1 MANMSLKKNPMPSQE
16 PDVRN
21 KNFDEVALGY
31 TEEMAIDEAK
41 RCLNCKNPKCVN
53 GCPVNVHIPEFIA
66 KVAEGKFDEAFGVIT
81 STNSL
86 PAICGRVC
94 PQENQCEGQCI
105 RGIKGEPVGIG
116 RLERFVADY
125 HNAHG
130 HQGGAPAV
138 PESNGHK
145 VAVVGSGPAGLTC
158 AGDLARKGYDVTVFE
173 ALHQVGGVLV
183 YGIPEFRLP
192 KSILDRYKNQLTQ
205 MGIRI
210 RPNTAIGRTLT
221 VDDLQRDGYE
231 AIFIGTGV
239 WKPKAMGVPGESLG
253 NVNYA
258 IDYLVNP
265 DVYDLGDDLVVIGA
279 GNSAMDVARTALRK
293 GVRRVSVFCRRYQ
306 TAASVREV
314 DYAKA
319 DGVEF
324 FYGMRPTRIVDN
336 GVYYKKVEMDEEGN
350 ITSTSEEQF
359 FPCSS
364 VIIAISQ
371 GAQNC
376 IVNTTT
382 GLEMSSH
389 GLLATNEHGETTR
402 EGIFASGDV
411 VLGARTVVEAVK
423 YSKQVADE
431 MDAYL
436 RRRREAKQEDNA

>member
-1 MANMSLKKNPMPSQE
+1 M
-16 PDVRN
+16 
-21 KNFDEVALGY
+21 F
-31 TEEMAIDEAK
+31 
-41 RCLNCKNPKCVN
+41 
-53 GCPVNVHIPEFIA
+53 
-66 KVAEGKFDEAFGVIT
+66 
-81 STNSL
+81 
-86 PAICGRVC
+86 
-94 PQENQCEGQCI
+94 
-105 RGIKGEPVGIG
+105 
-116 RLERFVADY
+116 
-125 HNAHG
+125 
-130 HQGGAPAV
+130 
-138 PESNGHK
+138 ESREK
-145 VAVVGSGPAGLTC
+145 I
-158 AGDLARKGYDVTVFE
+158 
-173 ALHQVGGVLV
+173 GGVLR

-371 GAQNC
+371 GAQNR

>member
-1 MANMSLKKNPMPSQE
+1 
-16 PDVRN
+16 
-21 KNFDEVALGY
+21 
-31 TEEMAIDEAK
+31 MAIHVVNEAR
-41 RCLNCKNPKCVN
+41 RCLHCKKPMCRE
-53 GCPVNVHIPEFIA
+53 GCPISTNIPE
-66 KVAEGKFDEAFGVIT
+66 VIELFRT
-81 STNSL
+81 GHKEDAGAMLYANNPLSVICSL
-86 PAICGRVC
+86 VC
-94 PQENQCEGQCI
+94 DHDKQCEGHC
-105 RGIKGEPVGIG
+105 VLG
-116 RLERFVADY
+116 RK
-125 HNAHG
+125 
-130 HQGGAPAV
+130 GAPV
-138 PESNGHK
+138 HFSSIENYISDSYLDHLHLEMQPKTGQR
-145 VAVVGSGPAGLTC
+145 VAIIGSGPAGITISVL
-158 AGDLARKGYDVTVFE
+158 LAQRGYQVTMFE
-173 ALHQVGGVLV
+173 SREKIGGVLR

-192 KSILDRYKNQLTQ
+192 KSILDRYQKQLTQ
-205 MGIRI
+205 LGIRI

-239 WKPKAMGVPGESLG
+239 WKPKAMEIPGESLG

-306 TAASVREV
+306 TAASIREV

-324 FYGMRPTRIVDN
+324 FYGMRPTRIVDD
-336 GVYYKKVEMDEEGN
+336 GVYYKKVEMDEEGS

-371 GAQNC
+371 GAQNR
-376 IVNTTT
+376 IVSTTT

-436 RRRREAKQEDNA
+436 RHRREAKQEDNA

>member
-1 MANMSLKKNPMPSQE
+1 MALH
-16 PDVRN
+16 V
-21 KNFDEVALGY
+21 L
-31 TEEMAIDEAK
+31 DEAN
-41 RCLNCKNPKCVN
+41 RCLGCKKPMCQQ
-53 GCPVNVHIPEFIA
+53 GCPIHTNIPE
-66 KVAEGKFDEAFGVIT
+66 VIELFRT
-81 STNSL
+81 GHKEDAGAMLYENNPLSVICSL
-86 PAICGRVC
+86 VC
-94 PQENQCEGQCI
+94 DHDKQCEGHC
-105 RGIKGEPVGIG
+105 VLG
-116 RLERFVADY
+116 RK
-125 HNAHG
+125 
-130 HQGGAPAV
+130 GAPV
-138 PESNGHK
+138 HFSSIENYISDSYLDHLHLEMQPKTGQR
-145 VAVVGSGPAGLTC
+145 VAIIGSGPAGITISIL
-158 AGDLARKGYDVTVFE
+158 LAQRGYQVTMFE
-173 ALHQVGGVLV
+173 SREKIGGVLR

-192 KSILDRYKNQLTQ
+192 KSILDRYQKQLTQ
-205 MGIRI
+205 LGIRI

-239 WKPKAMGVPGESLG
+239 WKPKAMGIPGESLG

>member
-1 MANMSLKKNPMPSQE
+1 
-16 PDVRN
+16 
-21 KNFDEVALGY
+21 
-31 TEEMAIDEAK
+31 MAIHVVNEAR
-41 RCLNCKNPKCVN
+41 RCLHCKKPMCRE
-53 GCPVNVHIPEFIA
+53 GCPISTNIPEVIELFRTGH
-66 KVAEGKFDEAFGVIT
+66 KEEAGAMLYENNPLSVIC
-81 STNSL
+81 SL
-86 PAICGRVC
+86 VC
-94 PQENQCEGQCI
+94 DHDKQCEGHCVLG
-105 RGIKGEPVGIG
+105 RKGAPVHFSSIENYISDSYLDHL
-116 RLERFVADY
+116 RLEMQPKTGQRVAII
-125 HNAHG
+125 
-130 HQGGAPAV
+130 
-138 PESNGHK
+138 
-145 VAVVGSGPAGLTC
+145 GSGPAGITISVL
-158 AGDLARKGYDVTVFE
+158 LAQRGYQVTIFE
-173 ALHQVGGVLV
+173 SREKIGGVLR

-192 KSILDRYKNQLTQ
+192 KSILDRYQKQLTQ
-205 MGIRI
+205 IGIQI

-239 WKPKAMGVPGESLG
+239 WKPKSMGIPGESLG

-265 DVYDLGDDLVVIGA
+265 DVYELGDDLVVIGA

-324 FYGMRPTRIVDN
+324 FYGMRPTRIVDE
-336 GVYYKKVEMDEEGN
+336 GVYYKKVEMDEDGN

-371 GAQNC
+371 GAQNR
-376 IVNTTT
+376 IVSTTT
-382 GLEMSSH
+382 GLEMSNH

-431 MDAYL
+431 MDNYL
-436 RRRREAKQEDNA
+436 RHRREIKQEGNA

>member
-1 MANMSLKKNPMPSQE
+1 
-16 PDVRN
+16 
-21 KNFDEVALGY
+21 
-31 TEEMAIDEAK
+31 MAIHVVNEAR
-41 RCLNCKNPKCVN
+41 RCLHCKKPMCRE
-53 GCPVNVHIPEFIA
+53 GCPISTNIPE
-66 KVAEGKFDEAFGVIT
+66 VIELFRT
-81 STNSL
+81 GHKEDAGAMLYANNPLSVICSL
-86 PAICGRVC
+86 VC
-94 PQENQCEGQCI
+94 DHDKQCEGHC
-105 RGIKGEPVGIG
+105 VLG
-116 RLERFVADY
+116 RK
-125 HNAHG
+125 
-130 HQGGAPAV
+130 GAPV
-138 PESNGHK
+138 HFSSIENYISDSYLDHLHLEMQPKTGQR
-145 VAVVGSGPAGLTC
+145 VAIIGSGPAGITISVL
-158 AGDLARKGYDVTVFE
+158 LAQRGYQVTMFE
-173 ALHQVGGVLV
+173 SREKIGGVLR

-239 WKPKAMGVPGESLG
+239 WKPKAMGVPSESLG

-371 GAQNC
+371 GAQNR

>member
-1 MANMSLKKNPMPSQE
+1 
-16 PDVRN
+16 
-21 KNFDEVALGY
+21 
-31 TEEMAIDEAK
+31 MAIHVVNEAR
-41 RCLNCKNPKCVN
+41 RCLHCKKPMCRE
-53 GCPVNVHIPEFIA
+53 GCPISTNIPE
-66 KVAEGKFDEAFGVIT
+66 VIELFRT
-81 STNSL
+81 GHKEDAGAMLYANNPLSVICSL
-86 PAICGRVC
+86 VC
-94 PQENQCEGQCI
+94 DHDKQCEGHC
-105 RGIKGEPVGIG
+105 VLG
-116 RLERFVADY
+116 RK
-125 HNAHG
+125 
-130 HQGGAPAV
+130 GAPV
-138 PESNGHK
+138 HFSSIENYISDSYLDHLHLEMQPKTGQR
-145 VAVVGSGPAGLTC
+145 VAIIGSGPAGITISVL
-158 AGDLARKGYDVTVFE
+158 LAQRGYQVTMFE
-173 ALHQVGGVLV
+173 SREKIGGVLR

-192 KSILDRYKNQLTQ
+192 KSILDRYQKQLTQ
-205 MGIRI
+205 LGIRI

-239 WKPKAMGVPGESLG
+239 WKPKAMEIPGESLG

-279 GNSAMDVARTALRK
+279 GNSAMDVARAALRK

-306 TAASVREV
+306 TAASIREV

-324 FYGMRPTRIVDN
+324 FYGMRPTRIVDD
-336 GVYYKKVEMDEEGN
+336 GVYYKKVEMDEEGS

-371 GAQNC
+371 GAQNR
-376 IVNTTT
+376 IVSTTT

-436 RRRREAKQEDNA
+436 RHRREAKQEDNA